1 MDPRW
6 GVMSGRVEGGGG
18 AAPGAR
24 AALRGSGLSPIALS
38 LLEGGDVS
46 QWGGGRVSRW
56 MGGKLRGIAEEHAGR
71 LGVVGLMLDLRAG
84 RARWEGRASRTRPYA
99 LPTTRSGSG
108 PRGPRGA
115 GRGRRARRRGT
126 CCSCS
131 PSSCGTARTRFSRA
145 AAAAR
150 GRGGSATSSAWRAW
164 RPGRARRARGPRR
177 RRRGRRGP
185 RRGRA
190 ARGPRRRRAA
200 RGPRRTRRPARRPTG
215 TGASTRIARG
225 EQTHLALLAALLGL
239 GLGGGRRR
247 HRDQGRRRDAQRGH
261 RRRRAEV
268 RGRVR
273 EDLAVRDGLG
283 ARGEDLGPLG
293 VGGGLVGGA
302 ALLLL
307 VGALELRDLAVRD
320 ARDVEDEEALAGLG
334 HVVDGLRRRERRDDP
349 GRPDRG
355 DPSLPVGR
363 GRRRLARLAV
373 ERERVLAELL
383 PVLLDALRELLGLR
397 GDLRRGRAR
406 GGRTSLRRS
415 SSASHSSRRAIMRSK
430 MAMTRFF
437 RAFRS
442 AFVRSFFGFFS
453 PAASALRR
461 AARSARR
468 AARRVDSSCSSC
480 SALRRSA
487 SASAIFLISTAWLAF
502 QYARPARID
511 RRANPLLPARSTR
524 GRRRGRTGRPR
535 RAPG

>member
-1 MDPRW
+1 MEPLYIRRSLSAR
-6 GVMSGRVEGGGG
+6 SGPAMGELCQAGWRGE
-18 AAPGAR
+18 AAPLRAR
-24 AALRGSGLSPIALS
+24 ARPSAGLGFRRSLFLCWKGGMSLSG
-38 LLEGGDVS
+38 
-46 QWGGGRVSRW
+46 GGGRVSRW

-84 RARWEGRASRTRPYA
+84 RARWESRARRTRPYA

-185 RRGRA
+185 RR
-190 ARGPRRRRAA
+190 RRAA

-215 TGASTRIARG
+215 TGASTRNARG
-225 EQTHLALLAALLGL
+225 EQTYLALLAALLGL

-247 HRDQGRRRDAQRGH
+247 HRGQGRRRDAQRGH

-268 RGRVR
+268 EGRVR

-293 VGGGLVGGA
+293 VGGGLVGGE

-453 PAASALRR
+453 PAAAALRR

-468 AARRVDSSCSSC
+468 AARRVNSSISC
-480 SALRRSA
+480 RSASRRSA

-502 QYARPARID
+502 Q
-511 RRANPLLPARSTR
+511 
-524 GRRRGRTGRPR
+524 
-535 RAPG
+535 